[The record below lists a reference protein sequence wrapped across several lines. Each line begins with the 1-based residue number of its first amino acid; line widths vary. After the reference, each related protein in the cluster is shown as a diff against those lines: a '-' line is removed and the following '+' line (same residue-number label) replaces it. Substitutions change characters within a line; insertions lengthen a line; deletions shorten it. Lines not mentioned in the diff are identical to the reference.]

1 MEQGRRETG
10 VRARPHPLFVIF
22 FPIRQ
27 YAGIAVFTLCIWLV
41 VMLFRWAGFSDV
53 GVRAG
58 SALLVGVVAMVARV
72 VWAVLQW
79 AVRVY
84 GVEERAGET
93 PVVYSVVGVLNRTRS
108 EIGIDGLRNV
118 VVDRPFVQRL
128 FGLGSVGFAT
138 AGTGGYE
145 VVWRIVGDP
154 QKCADRIRVLG
165 RPRGVA
171 GEPAGDTGPEKAPA
185 EIFEDGCGAADG

>member
-1 MEQGRRETG
+1 MEHGRRETG
-10 VRARPHPLFVIF
+10 VRTRPHPLFVVF

-27 YAGIAVFTLCIWLV
+27 YAGIALFTLCAWLAVMV
-41 VMLFRWAGFSDV
+41 VRWAGFGDV
-53 GVRAG
+53 GVSEGSVLLAG
-58 SALLVGVVAMVARV
+58 GGAMLARV
-72 VWAVLQW
+72 VWAVLQR
-79 AVRVY
+79 AVRGY
-84 GVEERAGET
+84 GVEARDGET

-108 EIGIDGLRNV
+108 EVAIDGLRNV

-154 QKCADRIRVLG
+154 QKFADEVRVLG
-165 RPRGVA
+165 RA
-171 GEPAGDTGPEKAPA
+171 HETADESSPEKAH
-185 EIFEDGCGAADG
+185 EKRRGAGDD